1 MTQMEKAYFEK
12 RGQILVKNLQNRHFD
27 AWYCDTKE
35 DALAKVL
42 ELIPEGAKIGWGGVL
57 SAQQIGL
64 FDALRAGNYNL
75 LDRDLCQT
83 QEEREQMMKDA
94 LFSDV
99 FLTGANGLSLD
110 GQMVNIDGTGNRV
123 GAIIYGPKKVI
134 VIAGMNKVCD
144 TLEIMQRHAAVMAPK
159 FEAVLEIL
167 DTQLADLGIAS
178 WLKPRGGYFVS
189 LDAMPG
195 TAKRTLE
202 LCAQAGV
209 VMTPA
214 GATYPYGIDP
224 ADSNIRIAP
233 SFPPVEELRQ
243 AMEIFCLCLKLAACE
258 KLLKEK
264 ENVS

>member
-12 RGQILVKNLQNRHFD
+12 RGQILVKNLRNRHFD

-64 FDALRAGNYNL
+64 FDALRSGNYDL
-75 LDRDLCQT
+75 LDRDLCKT

-94 LFSDV
+94 LFADV

-144 TLEIMQRHAAVMAPK
+144 TME
-159 FEAVLEIL
+159 EAVKRAREVAAPLNMMRFMK
-167 DTQLADLGIAS
+167 DTPCAATGKCGDCKAEGCICNQIVITRHCRPVGRIQFVLVGEQLGL
-178 WLKPRGGYFVS
+178 
-189 LDAMPG
+189 
-195 TAKRTLE
+195 
-202 LCAQAGV
+202 
-209 VMTPA
+209 
-214 GATYPYGIDP
+214 
-224 ADSNIRIAP
+224 
-233 SFPPVEELRQ
+233 
-243 AMEIFCLCLKLAACE
+243 
-258 KLLKEK
+258 
-264 ENVS
+264 

>member
-1 MTQMEKAYFEK
+1 MLAPKQQYFEK

-64 FDALRAGNYNL
+64 FDALRSGNYDL
-75 LDRDLCQT
+75 LDRDLCKT

-94 LFSDV
+94 LFADV

-144 TLEIMQRHAAVMAPK
+144 TLEAAVKRAREVAAPLNMMRFMK
-159 FEAVLEIL
+159 DTPCAATGKCGDCKAEGCICNQIVITRHCRPVGRIQFVLVGE
-167 DTQLADLGIAS
+167 QLGL
-178 WLKPRGGYFVS
+178 
-189 LDAMPG
+189 
-195 TAKRTLE
+195 
-202 LCAQAGV
+202 
-209 VMTPA
+209 
-214 GATYPYGIDP
+214 
-224 ADSNIRIAP
+224 
-233 SFPPVEELRQ
+233 
-243 AMEIFCLCLKLAACE
+243 
-258 KLLKEK
+258 
-264 ENVS
+264 

>member
-12 RGQILVKNLQNRHFD
+12 RGQILVKNLRNRHFD

-42 ELIPEGAKIGWGGVL
+42 ELIPEGAKIGRGGVL

-123 GAIIYGPKKVI
+123 SATLYGHKKLYIIIGVNK
-134 VIAGMNKVCD
+134 IAPD
-144 TLEIMQRHAAVMAPK
+144 YDAALWRARNIAAPK
-159 FEAVLEIL
+159 NAQRLKRNTPCAVN
-167 DTQLADLGIAS
+167 ADRCYNCKSPDRICNGLVVFWHKMRGIKDVEVVIINQELG
-178 WLKPRGGYFVS
+178 Y
-189 LDAMPG
+189 
-195 TAKRTLE
+195 
-202 LCAQAGV
+202 
-209 VMTPA
+209 
-214 GATYPYGIDP
+214 
-224 ADSNIRIAP
+224 
-233 SFPPVEELRQ
+233 
-243 AMEIFCLCLKLAACE
+243 
-258 KLLKEK
+258 
-264 ENVS
+264 

>member
-12 RGQILVKNLQNRHFD
+12 RGQILVKNLRNRHFD

-35 DALAKVL
+35 DALQKVL

-144 TLEIMQRHAAVMAPK
+144 TLE
-159 FEAVLEIL
+159 EAVKRAREVAAPLNMMRFMK
-167 DTQLADLGIAS
+167 DTPCAATGKCGDCKAEGCICNQIVITRHCRPVGRIQFVLVGEQLGL
-178 WLKPRGGYFVS
+178 
-189 LDAMPG
+189 
-195 TAKRTLE
+195 
-202 LCAQAGV
+202 
-209 VMTPA
+209 
-214 GATYPYGIDP
+214 
-224 ADSNIRIAP
+224 
-233 SFPPVEELRQ
+233 
-243 AMEIFCLCLKLAACE
+243 
-258 KLLKEK
+258 
-264 ENVS
+264 

>member
-1 MTQMEKAYFEK
+1 MATPIDKYYQK
-12 RGQILVKNLQNRHFD
+12 RGEILVKNLKARHFD

-35 DALAKVL
+35 EALQKVL

-123 GAIIYGPKKVI
+123 GAIIYGPKNVI

-144 TLEIMQRHAAVMAPK
+144 TLE
-159 FEAVLEIL
+159 EAVKRAREVAAPLNMMRFMK
-167 DTQLADLGIAS
+167 DTPCAATGKCGDCKAEGCICNQIVITRHCRPVGRIQFVLVGEQLGL
-178 WLKPRGGYFVS
+178 
-189 LDAMPG
+189 
-195 TAKRTLE
+195 
-202 LCAQAGV
+202 
-209 VMTPA
+209 
-214 GATYPYGIDP
+214 
-224 ADSNIRIAP
+224 
-233 SFPPVEELRQ
+233 
-243 AMEIFCLCLKLAACE
+243 
-258 KLLKEK
+258 
-264 ENVS
+264 

>member
-12 RGQILVKNLQNRHFD
+12 RGQILVKNLRNRHFD

-144 TLEIMQRHAAVMAPK
+144 TME
-159 FEAVLEIL
+159 EAVKRAREVAAPLNMMRFMK
-167 DTQLADLGIAS
+167 DTPCAATGKCGDCKAEGCICNQIVITRHCRPVGRIQFVLVGEQLGL
-178 WLKPRGGYFVS
+178 
-189 LDAMPG
+189 
-195 TAKRTLE
+195 
-202 LCAQAGV
+202 
-209 VMTPA
+209 
-214 GATYPYGIDP
+214 
-224 ADSNIRIAP
+224 
-233 SFPPVEELRQ
+233 
-243 AMEIFCLCLKLAACE
+243 
-258 KLLKEK
+258 
-264 ENVS
+264 

>member
-12 RGQILVKNLQNRHFD
+12 RGQILVKNLRNRHFD

-42 ELIPEGAKIGWGGVL
+42 DLIPERAKIGWGGVL

-64 FDALRAGNYNL
+64 FDALRSGNYNL
-75 LDRDLCQT
+75 LDRDLCKT

-144 TLEIMQRHAAVMAPK
+144 TLE
-159 FEAVLEIL
+159 EAVKRAREVAAPLNMMRFMK
-167 DTQLADLGIAS
+167 DTPCAATGKCGDCKSEGCICNQIVITRHCRPVGRIQFVLVGEQLGL
-178 WLKPRGGYFVS
+178 
-189 LDAMPG
+189 
-195 TAKRTLE
+195 
-202 LCAQAGV
+202 
-209 VMTPA
+209 
-214 GATYPYGIDP
+214 
-224 ADSNIRIAP
+224 
-233 SFPPVEELRQ
+233 
-243 AMEIFCLCLKLAACE
+243 
-258 KLLKEK
+258 
-264 ENVS
+264 

>member
-12 RGQILVKNLQNRHFD
+12 RGQILVKNLRNRHFD

-42 ELIPEGAKIGWGGVL
+42 ELIPQGAKIGWGGVL

-64 FDALRAGNYNL
+64 FDALRSGNYNL

-144 TLEIMQRHAAVMAPK
+144 TLE
-159 FEAVLEIL
+159 EAVKRAREVAAPLNMMRFMK
-167 DTQLADLGIAS
+167 DTPCAATGKCGDCKAEGCICNQIVITRHCRPVGRIQFVLVGEQLGL
-178 WLKPRGGYFVS
+178 
-189 LDAMPG
+189 
-195 TAKRTLE
+195 
-202 LCAQAGV
+202 
-209 VMTPA
+209 
-214 GATYPYGIDP
+214 
-224 ADSNIRIAP
+224 
-233 SFPPVEELRQ
+233 
-243 AMEIFCLCLKLAACE
+243 
-258 KLLKEK
+258 
-264 ENVS
+264 

>member
-12 RGQILVKNLQNRHFD
+12 RGQILVKNLRNRHFD

-64 FDALRAGNYNL
+64 FDALRSGNYDL
-75 LDRDLCQT
+75 LDRDLCETAQ
-83 QEEREQMMKDA
+83 EREQMMKDA

-144 TLEIMQRHAAVMAPK
+144 TLE
-159 FEAVLEIL
+159 EAVKRAREVAAPLNMMRFMK
-167 DTQLADLGIAS
+167 DTPCAATGKCGDCKAEGCICNQIVITRHCRPVGRIQFVLVGEQLGL
-178 WLKPRGGYFVS
+178 
-189 LDAMPG
+189 
-195 TAKRTLE
+195 
-202 LCAQAGV
+202 
-209 VMTPA
+209 
-214 GATYPYGIDP
+214 
-224 ADSNIRIAP
+224 
-233 SFPPVEELRQ
+233 
-243 AMEIFCLCLKLAACE
+243 
-258 KLLKEK
+258 
-264 ENVS
+264 